1 MNVRLNGID
10 TAGFLQSGTSS
21 ILRLGNVSS
30 NTGQLEFAN
39 AGSGSILT
47 LQAGVTSTPYTMVL
61 PTGLGTAGQC
71 LAVSSVVG
79 STQNLGYTS
88 CSGGM
93 SSLTLAGTAGSNQAI
108 TDGDTITIAAG
119 TNITTTGGTV
129 DKVTVATVNN
139 PSFSGVI
146 TSTVATGT
154 APLTVASTTKVAN
167 LNADLLDGLDST
179 AFQAAGSYLTAEADT
194 LATVTGRGSTT
205 STATTFTGGATIRGL
220 TVNTATGTQDQI
232 ILQAAA
238 LGANRFNGTITNADL
253 TAAQTW
259 TLPNAS
265 GTLITTGNLTSITSV
280 GTLTAGVWQG
290 TAIGAQYGGTGQ
302 ISYAVGDLL
311 YASGATTLSRLAD
324 VGTGSCLVSGGVGA
338 APTWGAC
345 GGGGGSGVSSL
356 NTLTGGL
363 TIQGTANRITVN
375 AVGTTITLNT
385 PQDINTTSNV
395 TFGTLTVGDAT
406 NYVKLNSNF
415 STTGRIYGGSGRP
428 TKQIKLVPEF
438 AGAVFSADGGGDNVG
453 YMTSDHVTGHNY
465 YAWATDQG
473 TAQDYDII
481 IMYQLPS
488 DFDDSSSGAN
498 GFVSNSFKL
507 WAQADSTTSTSV
519 AYEIKDVDGTSCSS
533 GTISFA
539 NTSWNQAT
547 LTTPSTS
554 GGCTYAAND
563 LITIIFKPSAI
574 QPQTNFVR
582 IGEFQFDY
590 KAKF

>member
-1 MNVRLNGID
+1 
-10 TAGFLQSGTSS
+10 
-21 ILRLGNVSS
+21 
-30 NTGQLEFAN
+30 
-39 AGSGSILT
+39 
-47 LQAGVTSTPYTMVL
+47 
-61 PTGLGTAGQC
+61 
-71 LAVSSVVG
+71 
-79 STQNLGYTS
+79 
-88 CSGGM
+88 
-93 SSLTLAGTAGSNQAI
+93 
-108 TDGDTITIAAG
+108 
-119 TNITTTGGTV
+119 
-129 DKVTVATVNN
+129 
-139 PSFSGVI
+139 
-146 TSTVATGT
+146 
-154 APLTVASTTKVAN
+154 
-167 LNADLLDGLDST
+167 
-179 AFQAAGSYLTAEADT
+179 
-194 LATVTGRGSTT
+194 
-205 STATTFTGGATIRGL
+205 
-220 TVNTATGTQDQI
+220 
-232 ILQAAA
+232 
-238 LGANRFNGTITNADL
+238 
-253 TAAQTW
+253 
-259 TLPNAS
+259 
-265 GTLITTGNLTSITSV
+265 
-280 GTLTAGVWQG
+280 
-290 TAIGAQYGGTGQ
+290 
-302 ISYAVGDLL
+302 
-311 YASGATTLSRLAD
+311 
-324 VGTGSCLVSGGVGA
+324 
-338 APTWGAC
+338 
-345 GGGGGSGVSSL
+345 
-356 NTLTGGL
+356 
-363 TIQGTANRITVN
+363 
-375 AVGTTITLNT
+375 
-385 PQDINTTSNV
+385 
-395 TFGTLTVGDAT
+395 LTVGDAT